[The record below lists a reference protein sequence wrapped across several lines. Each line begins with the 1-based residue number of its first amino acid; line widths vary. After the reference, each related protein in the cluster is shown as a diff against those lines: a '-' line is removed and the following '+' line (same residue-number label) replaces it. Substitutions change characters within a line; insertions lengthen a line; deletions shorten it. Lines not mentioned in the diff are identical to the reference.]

1 MIEFCERFKYTRFQI
16 EFKPN
21 ALPKKKNMKKLVLL
35 LSLLGI
41 FEFSNAQTPGAA
53 PAAPKGSAKITGYLL
68 DSTDSKPVEFA
79 SIALINKTTGRP
91 VDGTSADVVGK
102 FTITKVA
109 IGSYKLVASFLGYNS
124 ITIPVEITSKNDDKD
139 LGVIRMG
146 SNTKMLAEVTV
157 EGQRALIEEKV
168 DRTVYNAEKDQT
180 NRGGDATDV
189 LKKVPM
195 LSVDLDGNPS
205 LRGSSNI
212 KILINNKPSTILA
225 SSISDALKQIP
236 ADMIKTVEV
245 ITSPSAKY
253 DAEGS
258 AGIINIVT
266 KKNTLQGLTFSFD
279 SSVGARGSNLSMNG
293 NFRNKTWGMTLGG
306 FGRSQYNVNG
316 TSESI
321 QTTLNNGILTRNVQT
336 SDTRS
341 SALFGNYQ
349 IGFDW
354 DINKYN
360 SITASSRFG
369 VRNGNNWG
377 DGLRQVKNDKLFSL
391 RNTNS
396 LDESANVD
404 LNIDYTHTFEK
415 PQKELSILAL
425 LSNNNR
431 TNDFFNDIMNPN
443 STMSQIM
450 NSIKNINGSV
460 NKENTLQID
469 YQTPITKLQLI
480 EFGAKIIGRQVT
492 SDYTSYLNPTG
503 NDPTN
508 YTKVNLANL
517 PSNVFD
523 YNQNIW
529 ATYFSYTLSTKS
541 KWSIKAGGRYEHT
554 DIDASFLKKEGQN
567 LAIPPY
573 GVLVPSFNMS
583 KTFKSGTWRFS
594 FNRRIQR
601 PGIQNLN
608 PNVNATNPLN
618 ISQGNPNLAPE
629 YANNYEINYSK
640 FVKQTYI
647 STAIFVRNNTGAI
660 SQIRTVVGDTVKTTS
675 ANIGIENAYGMNINL
690 NMNVSNKLMIGGGGD
705 LAYMVLANNVADPL
719 LNASNQGLQSN
730 FRIFGN
736 YNFGGGWG
744 AQLFSFYR
752 LNQIMLQGSQGGF
765 GTYSLSLKKDFKNKK
780 GSIGFGAENFLTNGM
795 TIHSETK
802 TPIITSVSNNV
813 MRNLNFKINLSYR
826 FGKMSFNP
834 TKKKKSVS
842 NDDQKDGGGD
852 ATPAPQQPNMP
863 GMGGMG
869 GDRGGRGGGGYSG
882 GGGFGGPR

>member
-1 MIEFCERFKYTRFQI
+1 
-16 EFKPN
+16 
-21 ALPKKKNMKKLVLL
+21 MKKLFLL
-35 LSLLGI
+35 FSLLGACQI
-41 FEFSNAQTPGAA
+41 SNAQMPTGLGGFSGAA
-53 PAAPKGSAKITGYLL
+53 PKKEAIAAPVVPKGSAKIVGYLL

-79 SIALINKTTGRP
+79 SVALINKTTGRP
-91 VDGTSADVVGK
+91 VDGTVADQVGK

-109 IGSYKLVASFLGYNS
+109 VGSYKLVASFLGYNS

-146 SNTKMLAEVTV
+146 SNTQMLAEVTV

-212 KILINNKPSTILA
+212 KVLINNKPSTILA
-225 SSISDALKQIP
+225 SNIADALKQIP

-245 ITSPSAKY
+245 ITSPSARY

-279 SSVGARGSNLSMNG
+279 TSAGVRGSSLSMNG

-306 FGRSQYNVNG
+306 YGRSQYNVNG
-316 TSESI
+316 QSESI
-321 QTTLNNGILTRNVQT
+321 QTTSNNGILTRNVQT

-341 SALFGNYQ
+341 NGLFGNYQ
-349 IGFDW
+349 LGFDW
-354 DINKYN
+354 DINKFN
-360 SITASSRFG
+360 SITASSRIGF
-369 VRNGNNWG
+369 RNGNSWG
-377 DGLRQVKNDKLFSL
+377 DGLRQVRNDKLFSL

-396 LDESANVD
+396 LDESANID
-404 LNIDYTHTFEK
+404 LNLDYTHTFAK
-415 PQKELSILAL
+415 PQKEFSILAMM
-425 LSNNNR
+425 SNNNR

-443 STMSQIM
+443 SSMSQIM

-460 NKENTLQID
+460 NKEATLQLD
-469 YQTPITKLQLI
+469 YQTPITKLQMI
-480 EFGAKIIGRQVT
+480 EFGAKIIGRQVN
-492 SDYTSYLNPTG
+492 SDYASFLNPTG
-503 NDPTN
+503 NNPSN
-508 YTKVNLANL
+508 YIKVNLANL

-523 YNQNIW
+523 YNQNILG
-529 ATYFSYTLSTKS
+529 TYFSYTLSTKS
-541 KWSIKAGGRYEHT
+541 KWSMKLGGRYEYT
-554 DIDASFLKKEGQN
+554 DIEASFLKKEGQN
-567 LAIPPY
+567 LTIPPY

-618 ISQGNPNLAPE
+618 ISQGNPNLSPE

-647 STAIFVRNNTGAI
+647 STALFVRNNTGAI
-660 SQIRTVVGDTVKTTS
+660 NQIRTVVGDTVKTTS
-675 ANIGIENAYGMNINL
+675 MNIGVENAYGMNINI
-690 NMNVSNKLMIGGGGD
+690 NMNLSNKLMIGGGGD
-705 LAYMVLANNVADPL
+705 FSYMVLKNNVADPL
-719 LNASNQGLQSN
+719 MNASNEGLQSN

-736 YNFGGGWG
+736 YNIGNGWG

-752 LNQIMLQGSQGGF
+752 PNQILLQGTQGGF
-765 GTYSLSLKKDFKNKK
+765 GIYSLSMKKDFKNKR
-780 GSIGFGAENFLTNGM
+780 GSVGIGAENFLTNGM
-795 TIHSETK
+795 TIRSETK
-802 TPIITSVSNNV
+802 TPLITQESTNV
-813 MRNLNFKINLSYR
+813 LRNMNFKINISYR
-826 FGKMSFNP
+826 FGKMSFSP

-852 ATPAPQQPNMP
+852 ATPAPAQAMP
-863 GMGGMG
+863 GMGG
-869 GDRGGRGGGGYSG
+869 GDRGSRGGGGGYSG
-882 GGGFGGPR
+882 GGGFGGGGPR

>member
-1 MIEFCERFKYTRFQI
+1 
-16 EFKPN
+16 
-21 ALPKKKNMKKLVLL
+21 MKKLFLL
-35 LSLLGI
+35 FSLLGACQI
-41 FEFSNAQTPGAA
+41 SNAQMPTGLGGFSGAA
-53 PAAPKGSAKITGYLL
+53 PKKEAVAAPVAPKGSAKIVGYLL

-79 SIALINKTTGRP
+79 SVALINKTTGRP
-91 VDGTSADVVGK
+91 VDGTVADQVGK

-124 ITIPVEITSKNDDKD
+124 ITIPVEITGKNDDKD
-139 LGVIRMG
+139 LGVISMG
-146 SNTKMLAEVTV
+146 SNTQMLAEVTV

-212 KILINNKPSTILA
+212 KVLINNKPSTILA
-225 SSISDALKQIP
+225 SNIADALKQIP

-245 ITSPSAKY
+245 ITSPSARY

-279 SSVGARGSNLSMNG
+279 TSAGVRGSSLSMNG

-306 FGRSQYNVNG
+306 YGRSQYNVNG
-316 TSESI
+316 QSESI
-321 QTTLNNGILTRNVQT
+321 QTTSNNGILTRNVQT

-341 SALFGNYQ
+341 NGLFGNYQ
-349 IGFDW
+349 LGFDW
-354 DINKYN
+354 DINKFN
-360 SITASSRFG
+360 SITASSRIGF
-369 VRNGNNWG
+369 RNGNSWG
-377 DGLRQVKNDKLFSL
+377 DGLRQVRNDKLFSL

-396 LDESANVD
+396 LDESANID
-404 LNIDYTHTFEK
+404 LNLDYTHTFAK
-415 PQKELSILAL
+415 PQKEFSILAMM
-425 LSNNNR
+425 SNNNR

-443 STMSQIM
+443 SSMSQIM

-460 NKENTLQID
+460 NKEATLQLD
-469 YQTPITKLQLI
+469 YQTPITKLQMI
-480 EFGAKIIGRQVT
+480 EFGAKIIGRQVN
-492 SDYTSYLNPTG
+492 SDYASFLNPTG
-503 NDPTN
+503 NNPSN
-508 YTKVNLANL
+508 YIKVNLANL

-523 YNQNIW
+523 YNQNILG
-529 ATYFSYTLSTKS
+529 TYFSYTLSTKS
-541 KWSIKAGGRYEHT
+541 KWSMKLGGRYEYT
-554 DIDASFLKKEGQN
+554 DIEASFLKKEGQN
-567 LAIPPY
+567 LTIPPY

-608 PNVNATNPLN
+608 PNVNSTNPLN

-629 YANNYEINYSK
+629 FANNYEINYSK

-647 STAIFVRNNTGAI
+647 STALFVRNNTGAI
-660 SQIRTVVGDTVKTTS
+660 NQIRTVVGDTVKTTS
-675 ANIGIENAYGMNINL
+675 MNIGVENAYGMNINI
-690 NMNVSNKLMIGGGGD
+690 NMNLSNKLMIGGGGD
-705 LAYMVLANNVADPL
+705 FSYMVLKNNVADPL
-719 LNASNQGLQSN
+719 MNASNEGLQSN

-736 YNFGGGWG
+736 YNIGNGWG

-752 LNQIMLQGSQGGF
+752 PNQILLQGTQGGF
-765 GTYSLSLKKDFKNKK
+765 GIYSLSMKKDFKNKR
-780 GSIGFGAENFLTNGM
+780 GSVGIGAENFLTNGM
-795 TIHSETK
+795 TIRSETK
-802 TPIITSVSNNV
+802 TPLITQESTNV
-813 MRNLNFKINLSYR
+813 LRNMNFKINISYR
-826 FGKMSFNP
+826 FGKMSFSP

-852 ATPAPQQPNMP
+852 ATPAPAQAMP
-863 GMGGMG
+863 GMGG
-869 GDRGGRGGGGYSG
+869 GDRGSRGGGGGYSG

>member
-1 MIEFCERFKYTRFQI
+1 
-16 EFKPN
+16 
-21 ALPKKKNMKKLVLL
+21 MKKLFLL
-35 LSLLGI
+35 FSLLGACQI
-41 FEFSNAQTPGAA
+41 SNAQMPTGLGGFSGAA
-53 PAAPKGSAKITGYLL
+53 PKKEAIAAPVAPKGSAKIVGYLL

-79 SIALINKTTGRP
+79 SVALINKTTGRP
-91 VDGTSADVVGK
+91 VDGTVADQVGK

-124 ITIPVEITSKNDDKD
+124 ITIPVEITGKNDDKD
-139 LGVIRMG
+139 LGVISMG
-146 SNTKMLAEVTV
+146 SNTQMLAEVTV

-212 KILINNKPSTILA
+212 KVLINNKPSTILA
-225 SSISDALKQIP
+225 SNIADALKQIP

-245 ITSPSAKY
+245 ITSPSARY

-279 SSVGARGSNLSMNG
+279 TSAGVRGSSLSMNG

-306 FGRSQYNVNG
+306 YGRSQYNVNG
-316 TSESI
+316 QSESI
-321 QTTLNNGILTRNVQT
+321 QTTSNNGILTRNVQT

-341 SALFGNYQ
+341 NGLFGNYQ
-349 IGFDW
+349 LGFDW
-354 DINKYN
+354 DINKFN
-360 SITASSRFG
+360 SITASSRIGF
-369 VRNGNNWG
+369 RNGNSWG
-377 DGLRQVKNDKLFSL
+377 DGLRQVRNDKLFSL

-396 LDESANVD
+396 LDESANID
-404 LNIDYTHTFEK
+404 LNLDYTHTFAK
-415 PQKELSILAL
+415 PQKEFSILAMM
-425 LSNNNR
+425 SNNNR

-443 STMSQIM
+443 SSMSQIM

-460 NKENTLQID
+460 NKEATLQLD
-469 YQTPITKLQLI
+469 YQTPITKLQMI
-480 EFGAKIIGRQVT
+480 EFGAKIIGRQVN
-492 SDYTSYLNPTG
+492 SDYASFLNPTG
-503 NDPTN
+503 NNPSN
-508 YTKVNLANL
+508 YIKVNLANL

-523 YNQNIW
+523 YNQNILG
-529 ATYFSYTLSTKS
+529 TYFSYTLSTKS
-541 KWSIKAGGRYEHT
+541 KWSMKLGGRYEYT
-554 DIDASFLKKEGQN
+554 DIEASFLKKEGQN
-567 LAIPPY
+567 LTIPPY

-618 ISQGNPNLAPE
+618 ISQGNPNLSPE

-647 STAIFVRNNTGAI
+647 STALFVRNNTGAI
-660 SQIRTVVGDTVKTTS
+660 NQIRTVVGDTVKTTS
-675 ANIGIENAYGMNINL
+675 MNIGVENAYGMNINI
-690 NMNVSNKLMIGGGGD
+690 NMNLSNKLMIGGGGD
-705 LAYMVLANNVADPL
+705 FSYMVLKNNVADPL
-719 LNASNQGLQSN
+719 MNASNEGLQSN

-736 YNFGGGWG
+736 YNIGNGWG

-752 LNQIMLQGSQGGF
+752 PNQILLQGTQGGF
-765 GTYSLSLKKDFKNKK
+765 GIYSLSMKKDFKNKR
-780 GSIGFGAENFLTNGM
+780 GSVGIGAENFLTNGM
-795 TIHSETK
+795 TIRSETK
-802 TPIITSVSNNV
+802 TPLITQESTNV
-813 MRNLNFKINLSYR
+813 LRNMNFKINISYR
-826 FGKMSFNP
+826 FGKMSFSP

-852 ATPAPQQPNMP
+852 ATPAPAQAMP
-863 GMGGMG
+863 GMGG
-869 GDRGGRGGGGYSG
+869 GDRGSRGGGGGYSG

>member
-1 MIEFCERFKYTRFQI
+1 MNCHNKQ
-16 EFKPN
+16 
-21 ALPKKKNMKKLVLL
+21 NMKKLFLL
-35 LSLLGI
+35 FSLLGACQI
-41 FEFSNAQTPGAA
+41 SNAQMPTGLGGFSGAA
-53 PAAPKGSAKITGYLL
+53 PKKEAVAAPVAPKGSAKIVGYLL

-79 SIALINKTTGRP
+79 SVALINKTTGRP
-91 VDGTSADVVGK
+91 VDGTVADQVGK

-124 ITIPVEITSKNDDKD
+124 ITIPVEITGKNDDKD
-139 LGVIRMG
+139 LGVISMG
-146 SNTKMLAEVTV
+146 SNTQMLAEVTV

-212 KILINNKPSTILA
+212 KVLINNKPSTILA
-225 SSISDALKQIP
+225 SNIADALKQIP

-245 ITSPSAKY
+245 ITSPSARY

-279 SSVGARGSNLSMNG
+279 TSAGVRGSSLSMNG

-306 FGRSQYNVNG
+306 YGRSQYNVNG
-316 TSESI
+316 QSESI
-321 QTTLNNGILTRNVQT
+321 QTTSNNGILTRNVQT

-341 SALFGNYQ
+341 NGLFGNYQ
-349 IGFDW
+349 LGFDW
-354 DINKYN
+354 DINKFN
-360 SITASSRFG
+360 SITASSRIGF
-369 VRNGNNWG
+369 RNGNSWG
-377 DGLRQVKNDKLFSL
+377 DGLRQVRNDKLFSL

-396 LDESANVD
+396 LDESANID
-404 LNIDYTHTFEK
+404 LNLDYTHTFAK
-415 PQKELSILAL
+415 PQKEFSILAMM
-425 LSNNNR
+425 SNNNR

-443 STMSQIM
+443 SSMSQIM

-460 NKENTLQID
+460 NKEATLQLD
-469 YQTPITKLQLI
+469 YQTPITKLQMI
-480 EFGAKIIGRQVT
+480 EFGAKIIGRQVN
-492 SDYTSYLNPTG
+492 SDYASFLNPTG
-503 NDPTN
+503 NNPSN
-508 YTKVNLANL
+508 YIKVNLANL

-523 YNQNIW
+523 YNQNILG
-529 ATYFSYTLSTKS
+529 TYFSYTLSTKS
-541 KWSIKAGGRYEHT
+541 KWSMKLGGRYEYT
-554 DIDASFLKKEGQN
+554 DIEASFLKKEGQN
-567 LAIPPY
+567 LTIPPY

-618 ISQGNPNLAPE
+618 ISQGNPNLSPE

-647 STAIFVRNNTGAI
+647 STALFVRNNTGAI
-660 SQIRTVVGDTVKTTS
+660 NQIRTVVGDTVKTTS
-675 ANIGIENAYGMNINL
+675 MNIGVENAYGMNINI
-690 NMNVSNKLMIGGGGD
+690 NMNLSNKLMIGGGGD
-705 LAYMVLANNVADPL
+705 FSYMVLKNNVADPL
-719 LNASNQGLQSN
+719 MNASNEGLQSN

-736 YNFGGGWG
+736 YNIGNGWG

-752 LNQIMLQGSQGGF
+752 PNQILLQGTQGGF
-765 GTYSLSLKKDFKNKK
+765 GIYSLSMKKDFKNKR
-780 GSIGFGAENFLTNGM
+780 GSVGIGAENFLTNGM
-795 TIHSETK
+795 TIRSETK
-802 TPIITSVSNNV
+802 TPLITQESTNV
-813 MRNLNFKINLSYR
+813 LRNMNFKINISYR
-826 FGKMSFNP
+826 FGKMSFSP

-852 ATPAPQQPNMP
+852 ATPAPAQAMP
-863 GMGGMG
+863 GMGG
-869 GDRGGRGGGGYSG
+869 GDRGSRGGGGGYSG
-882 GGGFGGPR
+882 GGGFGGGGPR

>member
-1 MIEFCERFKYTRFQI
+1 
-16 EFKPN
+16 
-21 ALPKKKNMKKLVLL
+21 MKKLFLL
-35 LSLLGI
+35 FSLLGACQI
-41 FEFSNAQTPGAA
+41 SNAQMPTGLGGFSGAA
-53 PAAPKGSAKITGYLL
+53 PKKEAVAAPVAPKGSAKIVGYLL

-79 SIALINKTTGRP
+79 SVALINKTTGRP
-91 VDGTSADVVGK
+91 VDGTVADQVGK

-124 ITIPVEITSKNDDKD
+124 ITIPVEITGKNDDKD
-139 LGVIRMG
+139 LGVISMG
-146 SNTKMLAEVTV
+146 SNTQMLAEVTV

-212 KILINNKPSTILA
+212 KVLINNKPSTILA
-225 SSISDALKQIP
+225 SNIADALKQTP

-245 ITSPSAKY
+245 ITSPSARY

-279 SSVGARGSNLSMNG
+279 TSAGVRGSSLSMNG

-306 FGRSQYNVNG
+306 YGRSQYNVNG
-316 TSESI
+316 QSESI
-321 QTTLNNGILTRNVQT
+321 QTTSNNGILTRNVQT

-341 SALFGNYQ
+341 NGLFGNYQ
-349 IGFDW
+349 LGFDW
-354 DINKYN
+354 DINKFN
-360 SITASSRFG
+360 SITASSRIGF
-369 VRNGNNWG
+369 RNGNSWG
-377 DGLRQVKNDKLFSL
+377 DGLRQVRNDKLFSL

-396 LDESANVD
+396 LDESANID
-404 LNIDYTHTFEK
+404 LNLDYTHTFAK
-415 PQKELSILAL
+415 PQKEFSILAMM
-425 LSNNNR
+425 SNNNR

-443 STMSQIM
+443 SSMSQIM

-460 NKENTLQID
+460 NKEATLQLD
-469 YQTPITKLQLI
+469 YQTPITKLQMI
-480 EFGAKIIGRQVT
+480 EFGAKIIGRQVN
-492 SDYTSYLNPTG
+492 SDYASFLNPTG
-503 NDPTN
+503 NNPSN
-508 YTKVNLANL
+508 YIKVNLANL

-523 YNQNIW
+523 YNQNILG
-529 ATYFSYTLSTKS
+529 TYFSYTLSTKS
-541 KWSIKAGGRYEHT
+541 KWSMKLGGRYEYT
-554 DIDASFLKKEGQN
+554 DIEASFLKKEGQN
-567 LAIPPY
+567 LTIPPY

-618 ISQGNPNLAPE
+618 ISQGNPNLSPE

-647 STAIFVRNNTGAI
+647 STALFVRNNTGAI
-660 SQIRTVVGDTVKTTS
+660 NQIRTVVGDTVKTTS
-675 ANIGIENAYGMNINL
+675 MNIGVENAYGMNINI
-690 NMNVSNKLMIGGGGD
+690 NMNLSNKLMIGGGGD
-705 LAYMVLANNVADPL
+705 FSYMVLKNNVADPL
-719 LNASNQGLQSN
+719 MNASNEGLQSN

-736 YNFGGGWG
+736 YNIGNGWG

-752 LNQIMLQGSQGGF
+752 PNQILLQGTQGGF
-765 GTYSLSLKKDFKNKK
+765 GIYSLSMKKDFKNKR
-780 GSIGFGAENFLTNGM
+780 GSVGIGAENFLTNGM
-795 TIHSETK
+795 TIRSETK
-802 TPIITSVSNNV
+802 TPLITQESTNV
-813 MRNLNFKINLSYR
+813 LRNMNFKINISYR
-826 FGKMSFNP
+826 FGKMSFSP

-852 ATPAPQQPNMP
+852 ATPAPAQAMP
-863 GMGGMG
+863 GMGG
-869 GDRGGRGGGGYSG
+869 GDRGSRGGGGGYSG

>member
-1 MIEFCERFKYTRFQI
+1 
-16 EFKPN
+16 
-21 ALPKKKNMKKLVLL
+21 MKKLFLL
-35 LSLLGI
+35 FSLLGACQI
-41 FEFSNAQTPGAA
+41 SNAQIPTGLGGFSGAA
-53 PAAPKGSAKITGYLL
+53 PKKEAVAAPVAPKGSAKIVGYLL

-79 SIALINKTTGRP
+79 SVALINKTTGRP
-91 VDGTSADVVGK
+91 VDGTVADQVGK

-124 ITIPVEITSKNDDKD
+124 ITIPVEITGKNDDKD
-139 LGVIRMG
+139 LGVISMG
-146 SNTKMLAEVTV
+146 SNTQMLAEVTV

-212 KILINNKPSTILA
+212 KVLINNKPSTILA
-225 SSISDALKQIP
+225 SNIADALKQIP

-245 ITSPSAKY
+245 ITSPSARY

-279 SSVGARGSNLSMNG
+279 TSAGVRGSSLSMNG

-306 FGRSQYNVNG
+306 YGRSQYNVNG
-316 TSESI
+316 QSESI
-321 QTTLNNGILTRNVQT
+321 QTTSNNGILTRNVQT

-341 SALFGNYQ
+341 NGLFGNYQ
-349 IGFDW
+349 LGFDW
-354 DINKYN
+354 DINKFN
-360 SITASSRFG
+360 SITASSRIGF
-369 VRNGNNWG
+369 RNGNSWG
-377 DGLRQVKNDKLFSL
+377 DGLRQVRNDKLFSL

-396 LDESANVD
+396 LDESANID
-404 LNIDYTHTFEK
+404 LNLDYTHTFAK
-415 PQKELSILAL
+415 PQKEFSILAMM
-425 LSNNNR
+425 SNNNR

-443 STMSQIM
+443 SSMSQIM

-460 NKENTLQID
+460 NKEATLQLD
-469 YQTPITKLQLI
+469 YQTPITKLQMI
-480 EFGAKIIGRQVT
+480 EFGAKIIGRQVN
-492 SDYTSYLNPTG
+492 SDYASFLNPTG
-503 NDPTN
+503 NNPSN
-508 YTKVNLANL
+508 YIKVNLANL

-523 YNQNIW
+523 YNQNILG
-529 ATYFSYTLSTKS
+529 TYFSYTLSTKS
-541 KWSIKAGGRYEHT
+541 KWSMKLGGRYEYT
-554 DIDASFLKKEGQN
+554 DIEASFLKKEGQN
-567 LAIPPY
+567 LTIPPY

-618 ISQGNPNLAPE
+618 ISQGNPNLSPE

-647 STAIFVRNNTGAI
+647 STALFVRNNTGAI
-660 SQIRTVVGDTVKTTS
+660 NQIRTVVGDTVKTTS
-675 ANIGIENAYGMNINL
+675 MNIGVENAYGMNINI
-690 NMNVSNKLMIGGGGD
+690 NMNLSNKLMIGGGGD
-705 LAYMVLANNVADPL
+705 FSYMVLKNNVADPL
-719 LNASNQGLQSN
+719 MNASNEGLQSN

-736 YNFGGGWG
+736 YNIGNGWG

-752 LNQIMLQGSQGGF
+752 PNQILLQGTQGGF
-765 GTYSLSLKKDFKNKK
+765 GIYSLSMKKDFKNKR
-780 GSIGFGAENFLTNGM
+780 GSVGIGAENFLTNGM
-795 TIHSETK
+795 TIRSETK
-802 TPIITSVSNNV
+802 TPLITQESTNV
-813 MRNLNFKINLSYR
+813 LRNMNFKINISYR
-826 FGKMSFNP
+826 FGKMSFSP

-852 ATPAPQQPNMP
+852 ATPAPAQAMP
-863 GMGGMG
+863 GMGG
-869 GDRGGRGGGGYSG
+869 GDRGSRGGGGGYSG
-882 GGGFGGPR
+882 GGGFGGGGPR

>member
-1 MIEFCERFKYTRFQI
+1 
-16 EFKPN
+16 
-21 ALPKKKNMKKLVLL
+21 MKKLFLL
-35 LSLLGI
+35 FSLLGACQI
-41 FEFSNAQTPGAA
+41 SIAQMPTGLGGFSGAA
-53 PAAPKGSAKITGYLL
+53 PKKEAVAAPVAPRGSAKIVGYLL
-68 DSTDSKPVEFA
+68 DSTDSKAVEFA
-79 SIALINKTTGRP
+79 SVALINKTTGRP
-91 VDGTSADVVGK
+91 VDGTVADQVGK

-109 IGSYKLVASFLGYNS
+109 VGSYKLVASFLGYNS
-124 ITIPVEITSKNDDKD
+124 ITIPVEITNKNDDKD

-146 SNTKMLAEVTV
+146 SNTQMLAEVTV

-212 KILINNKPSTILA
+212 KVLINNKPSTILA
-225 SSISDALKQIP
+225 SNIADALKQIP

-245 ITSPSAKY
+245 ITSPSARY

-279 SSVGARGSNLSMNG
+279 TSAGVRGSSLSMNG
-293 NFRNKTWGMTLGG
+293 NFRNKTWGMSLGG
-306 FGRSQYNVNG
+306 YGRSQYNVNG
-316 TSESI
+316 QSESI
-321 QTTLNNGILTRNVQT
+321 QTTLNNGFLTRNVQT

-341 SALFGNYQ
+341 SGLFGNYQ
-349 IGFDW
+349 LGFDW
-354 DINKYN
+354 DINKFN
-360 SITASSRFG
+360 SITASSRIGF
-369 VRNGNNWG
+369 RNGNSWG
-377 DGLRQVKNDKLFSL
+377 DGLRQVRNDKLFSL

-396 LDESANVD
+396 LDESANID
-404 LNIDYTHTFEK
+404 LNIDYTHTFTK
-415 PQKELSILAL
+415 PQKEFSILAMM
-425 LSNNNR
+425 SNNNR

-443 STMSQIM
+443 SSMSQIM

-460 NKENTLQID
+460 NKEATLQLD
-469 YQTPITKLQLI
+469 YQTPITKLQMI
-480 EFGAKIIGRQVT
+480 EFGAKIIGRQVN
-492 SDYTSYLNPTG
+492 SDYASFLNPTG
-503 NDPTN
+503 NNPSN
-508 YTKVNLANL
+508 YIKVNLANL

-523 YNQNIW
+523 YNQNILG
-529 ATYFSYTLSTKS
+529 TYFSYTLSTKS
-541 KWSIKAGGRYEHT
+541 KWSMKLGGRYEYT
-554 DIDASFLKKEGQN
+554 DIEASFLKKEGQN
-567 LAIPPY
+567 LTIPPY

-618 ISQGNPNLAPE
+618 ISQGNPNLSPE

-647 STAIFVRNNTGAI
+647 STALFVRNNTGAI
-660 SQIRTVVGDTVKTTS
+660 NQIRTVVGDTVKTTS
-675 ANIGIENAYGMNINL
+675 MNIGVENAYGMNINI
-690 NMNVSNKLMIGGGGD
+690 NMNLSNKLMIGGGGD
-705 LAYMVLANNVADPL
+705 FSYMVLKNNVADPL
-719 LNASNQGLQSN
+719 MNASNEGLQSN

-736 YNFGGGWG
+736 YNIGNGWG

-752 LNQIMLQGSQGGF
+752 ANQILLQGTQGGF
-765 GTYSLSLKKDFKNKK
+765 GIYSLSMKKDFKNKR

-795 TIHSETK
+795 TIRSETK
-802 TPIITSVSNNV
+802 TPLITQQSTNIL
-813 MRNLNFKINLSYR
+813 RNMNFKINLSYR
-826 FGKMSFNP
+826 FGKMSFTP

-852 ATPAPQQPNMP
+852 ATPAPAQSMP
-863 GMGGMG
+863 GMGG
-869 GDRGGRGGGGYSG
+869 GDRGSRGGGGGYSG
-882 GGGFGGPR
+882 GGGFGGGGPR

>member
-1 MIEFCERFKYTRFQI
+1 
-16 EFKPN
+16 
-21 ALPKKKNMKKLVLL
+21 MKKLFLL
-35 LSLLGI
+35 FSLLGACQI
-41 FEFSNAQTPGAA
+41 SNAQMPTGLGGFSGAA
-53 PAAPKGSAKITGYLL
+53 PKKEAIAAPVAPKGSAKIVGYLL

-79 SIALINKTTGRP
+79 SVALINKTTGRP
-91 VDGTSADVVGK
+91 VDGTVADQVGK

-109 IGSYKLVASFLGYNS
+109 VGSYKLVASFLGYNS
-124 ITIPVEITSKNDDKD
+124 ITIPVEITGKNDDKD
-139 LGVIRMG
+139 LGVISMG
-146 SNTKMLAEVTV
+146 SNTQMLAEVTV

-212 KILINNKPSTILA
+212 KVLINNKPSTILA
-225 SSISDALKQIP
+225 SNIADALKQIP

-245 ITSPSAKY
+245 ITSPSARY

-279 SSVGARGSNLSMNG
+279 TSAGVRGSSLSMNG

-306 FGRSQYNVNG
+306 YGRSQYNVNG
-316 TSESI
+316 QSESI
-321 QTTLNNGILTRNVQT
+321 QTTSNNGILTRNVQT

-341 SALFGNYQ
+341 NGLFGNYQ
-349 IGFDW
+349 LGFDW
-354 DINKYN
+354 DINKFN
-360 SITASSRFG
+360 SITASSRIGF
-369 VRNGNNWG
+369 RNGNSWG
-377 DGLRQVKNDKLFSL
+377 DGLRQVRNDKLFSL

-396 LDESANVD
+396 LDESANID
-404 LNIDYTHTFEK
+404 LNLDYTHTFAK
-415 PQKELSILAL
+415 PQKEFSILAMM
-425 LSNNNR
+425 SNNNR

-443 STMSQIM
+443 SSMSQIM

-460 NKENTLQID
+460 NKEATLQLD
-469 YQTPITKLQLI
+469 YQTPITKLQMI
-480 EFGAKIIGRQVT
+480 EFGAKIIGRQVN
-492 SDYTSYLNPTG
+492 SDYASFLNPTG
-503 NDPTN
+503 NNPSN
-508 YTKVNLANL
+508 YIKVNLANL

-523 YNQNIW
+523 YNQNILG
-529 ATYFSYTLSTKS
+529 TYFSYTLSTKS
-541 KWSIKAGGRYEHT
+541 KWSMKLGGRYEYT
-554 DIDASFLKKEGQN
+554 DIEASFLKKEGQN
-567 LAIPPY
+567 LTIPPY

-618 ISQGNPNLAPE
+618 ISQGNPNLSPE

-647 STAIFVRNNTGAI
+647 STALFVRNNTGAI
-660 SQIRTVVGDTVKTTS
+660 NQIRTVVGDTVKTTS
-675 ANIGIENAYGMNINL
+675 MNIGVENAYGMNINI
-690 NMNVSNKLMIGGGGD
+690 NMNLSNKLMIGGGGD
-705 LAYMVLANNVADPL
+705 FSYMVLKNNVADPL
-719 LNASNQGLQSN
+719 MNASNEGLQSN

-736 YNFGGGWG
+736 YNIGNGWG

-752 LNQIMLQGSQGGF
+752 PNQILLQGTQGGF
-765 GTYSLSLKKDFKNKK
+765 GIYSLSMKKDFKNKR
-780 GSIGFGAENFLTNGM
+780 GSVGIGAENFLTNGM
-795 TIHSETK
+795 TIRSETK
-802 TPIITSVSNNV
+802 TPLITQESTNV
-813 MRNLNFKINLSYR
+813 LRNMNFKINISYR
-826 FGKMSFNP
+826 FGKMSFSP

-852 ATPAPQQPNMP
+852 ATPAPAQAMP
-863 GMGGMG
+863 GMGG
-869 GDRGGRGGGGYSG
+869 GDRGSRGGGGGYSG
-882 GGGFGGPR
+882 GGGFGGGGPR

>member
-1 MIEFCERFKYTRFQI
+1 
-16 EFKPN
+16 
-21 ALPKKKNMKKLVLL
+21 MKKLFLL
-35 LSLLGI
+35 FSLLGACQI
-41 FEFSNAQTPGAA
+41 SNAQMPTGLGGFSGAA
-53 PAAPKGSAKITGYLL
+53 PKKEAVAAPVAPKGSAKIVGYLL
-68 DSTDSKPVEFA
+68 DSTDSKAVEFA
-79 SIALINKTTGRP
+79 SVALINKTTGRP
-91 VDGTSADVVGK
+91 VDGTVADQVGK

-109 IGSYKLVASFLGYNS
+109 VGSYKLVASFLGYNS
-124 ITIPVEITSKNDDKD
+124 ITIPVEITNKNDDKD

-146 SNTKMLAEVTV
+146 SNTQMLAEVTV

-212 KILINNKPSTILA
+212 KVLINNKPSTILA
-225 SSISDALKQIP
+225 SNIADALKQIP

-245 ITSPSAKY
+245 ITSPSARY

-279 SSVGARGSNLSMNG
+279 TSAGVRGSSLSMNG
-293 NFRNKTWGMTLGG
+293 NFRNKTWGMSLGG
-306 FGRSQYNVNG
+306 YGRSQYNVNG
-316 TSESI
+316 QSESI
-321 QTTLNNGILTRNVQT
+321 QTTLNNGFLTRNVQT

-341 SALFGNYQ
+341 SGLFGNYQ
-349 IGFDW
+349 LGFDW
-354 DINKYN
+354 DINKFN
-360 SITASSRFG
+360 SITASSRIGF
-369 VRNGNNWG
+369 RNGNSWG
-377 DGLRQVKNDKLFSL
+377 DGLRQVRNDKLFSL

-396 LDESANVD
+396 LDESANID
-404 LNIDYTHTFEK
+404 LNVDYTHTFAK
-415 PQKELSILAL
+415 PQKEFSILAMM
-425 LSNNNR
+425 SNNNR

-443 STMSQIM
+443 SSMSQIM

-460 NKENTLQID
+460 NKEATLQLD
-469 YQTPITKLQLI
+469 YQTPITKLQMI
-480 EFGAKIIGRQVT
+480 EFGAKIIGRQVN
-492 SDYTSYLNPTG
+492 SDYASFLNPTG
-503 NDPTN
+503 NNPSN

-523 YNQNIW
+523 YNQNILG
-529 ATYFSYTLSTKS
+529 TYFSYTLSTKS
-541 KWSIKAGGRYEHT
+541 KWSMKLGGRYEYT
-554 DIDASFLKKEGQN
+554 DIEASFLKKEGQN
-567 LAIPPY
+567 LTIPPY

-608 PNVNATNPLN
+608 PNVNATNPLS
-618 ISQGNPNLAPE
+618 ISQGNPNLSPE

-647 STAIFVRNNTGAI
+647 STALFVRNNTGAI
-660 SQIRTVVGDTVKTTS
+660 NQIRTVIGDTVKTTS
-675 ANIGIENAYGMNINL
+675 MNIGVENAYGMNINI
-690 NMNVSNKLMIGGGGD
+690 NMNLSNKLMIGGGGD
-705 LAYMVLANNVADPL
+705 FSYMVLKNNVADPL
-719 LNASNQGLQSN
+719 MNASNQGLQSN

-736 YNFGGGWG
+736 YNIGNGWG

-752 LNQIMLQGSQGGF
+752 ANQILLQGTQGGF
-765 GTYSLSLKKDFKNKK
+765 GIYSLSMKKDFKNKR
-780 GSIGFGAENFLTNGM
+780 GSIGIGAENFLTNGM
-795 TIHSETK
+795 TIRSETK
-802 TPIITSVSNNV
+802 TPLITQQSTNIL
-813 MRNLNFKINLSYR
+813 RNMNFKINLSYR
-826 FGKMSFNP
+826 FGKMSFTP
-834 TKKKKSVS
+834 TKKKKSVN

-852 ATPAPQQPNMP
+852 ATPAPAQSMP
-863 GMGGMG
+863 GMGG
-869 GDRGGRGGGGYSG
+869 GDRGSRGGGGGYSG
-882 GGGFGGPR
+882 GGGPR

>member
-1 MIEFCERFKYTRFQI
+1 
-16 EFKPN
+16 
-21 ALPKKKNMKKLVLL
+21 MKKLFLL
-35 LSLLGI
+35 FSLLGACQI
-41 FEFSNAQTPGAA
+41 SNAQMPTGLGGFSGAA
-53 PAAPKGSAKITGYLL
+53 PKKEAVAAPVAPRGSAKIVGYLL
-68 DSTDSKPVEFA
+68 DSTDSKAVEFA
-79 SIALINKTTGRP
+79 SVALINKTTGRP
-91 VDGTSADVVGK
+91 VDGTVADQVGK

-109 IGSYKLVASFLGYNS
+109 VGSYKLVASFLGYNS
-124 ITIPVEITSKNDDKD
+124 ITIPVEITNKNDDKD

-146 SNTKMLAEVTV
+146 SNTQMLAEVTV

-212 KILINNKPSTILA
+212 KVLINNKPSTILA
-225 SSISDALKQIP
+225 SNIADALKQIP

-245 ITSPSAKY
+245 ITSPSARY

-279 SSVGARGSNLSMNG
+279 TSAGVRGSSLSMNG
-293 NFRNKTWGMTLGG
+293 NFRNKTWGMSLGG
-306 FGRSQYNVNG
+306 YGRSQYNVNG
-316 TSESI
+316 QSESI
-321 QTTLNNGILTRNVQT
+321 QTTLNNGFLTRNVQT

-341 SALFGNYQ
+341 SGLFGNYQ
-349 IGFDW
+349 LGFDW
-354 DINKYN
+354 DINKFN
-360 SITASSRFG
+360 SITASSRIGF
-369 VRNGNNWG
+369 RNGNSWG
-377 DGLRQVKNDKLFSL
+377 DGLRQVRNDKLFSL

-396 LDESANVD
+396 LDESANID
-404 LNIDYTHTFEK
+404 LNVDYTHTFAK
-415 PQKELSILAL
+415 PQKEFSILAMM
-425 LSNNNR
+425 SNNNR

-443 STMSQIM
+443 SSMSQIM

-460 NKENTLQID
+460 NKEATLQLD
-469 YQTPITKLQLI
+469 YQTPITKLQMI
-480 EFGAKIIGRQVT
+480 EFGAKIIGRQVN
-492 SDYTSYLNPTG
+492 SDYASFLNPTG
-503 NDPTN
+503 NNPSN
-508 YTKVNLANL
+508 YIKVNLANL

-523 YNQNIW
+523 YNQNILG
-529 ATYFSYTLSTKS
+529 TYFSYTLSTKS
-541 KWSIKAGGRYEHT
+541 KWSMKLGGRYEYT
-554 DIDASFLKKEGQN
+554 DIEASFLKKEGQN
-567 LAIPPY
+567 LTIPPY

-618 ISQGNPNLAPE
+618 ISQGNPNLSPE

-647 STAIFVRNNTGAI
+647 STALFVRNNTGAI
-660 SQIRTVVGDTVKTTS
+660 NQIRTVVGDTVKTTS
-675 ANIGIENAYGMNINL
+675 MNIGVENAYGMNINI
-690 NMNVSNKLMIGGGGD
+690 NMNLSNKLMIGGGGD
-705 LAYMVLANNVADPL
+705 FSYMVLKNNVADPL
-719 LNASNQGLQSN
+719 MNASNEGLQSN

-736 YNFGGGWG
+736 YNIGNGWG

-752 LNQIMLQGSQGGF
+752 ANQILLQGTQGGF
-765 GTYSLSLKKDFKNKK
+765 GIYSLSMKKDFKNKR

-795 TIHSETK
+795 TIRSETK
-802 TPIITSVSNNV
+802 TPLITQQSTNIL
-813 MRNLNFKINLSYR
+813 RNMNFKINLSYR
-826 FGKMSFNP
+826 FGKMSFTP

-852 ATPAPQQPNMP
+852 ATPAPAQSMP
-863 GMGGMG
+863 GMGG
-869 GDRGGRGGGGYSG
+869 GDRGSRGGGGGYSG
-882 GGGFGGPR
+882 GGGFGGGGPR

>member
-1 MIEFCERFKYTRFQI
+1 
-16 EFKPN
+16 
-21 ALPKKKNMKKLVLL
+21 MKKLFLL
-35 LSLLGI
+35 FSLLGACQI
-41 FEFSNAQTPGAA
+41 SNAQIPTGLGGFSGAA
-53 PAAPKGSAKITGYLL
+53 PKKEAVAAPVAPKGSAKIVGYLL

-79 SIALINKTTGRP
+79 SVALINKTTGRP
-91 VDGTSADVVGK
+91 VDGTVADQVGK

-146 SNTKMLAEVTV
+146 SNTQMLAEVTV

-212 KILINNKPSTILA
+212 KVLINNKPSTILA
-225 SSISDALKQIP
+225 SNIADALKQIP

-245 ITSPSAKY
+245 ITSPSARY

-279 SSVGARGSNLSMNG
+279 TSAGVRGSSLSMNG

-306 FGRSQYNVNG
+306 YGRSQYNVNG
-316 TSESI
+316 QSESI

-341 SALFGNYQ
+341 SGLFGNYQ
-349 IGFDW
+349 LGFDW
-354 DINKYN
+354 DINKFN
-360 SITASSRFG
+360 SITASSRIGF
-369 VRNGNNWG
+369 RNGNSWG
-377 DGLRQVKNDKLFSL
+377 DGLRQVRNDKLFSL

-396 LDESANVD
+396 LDESANID
-404 LNIDYTHTFEK
+404 LNVDYTHTFAK
-415 PQKELSILAL
+415 PQKEFSILAMM
-425 LSNNNR
+425 SNNNR
-431 TNDFFNDIMNPN
+431 INDFFNDIMNPN
-443 STMSQIM
+443 SSMSQIM

-460 NKENTLQID
+460 NKEATLQLD
-469 YQTPITKLQLI
+469 YQTPITKMQMI
-480 EFGAKIIGRQVT
+480 EFGAKIIGRQVN
-492 SDYTSYLNPTG
+492 SDYASFLNPTG
-503 NDPTN
+503 NDPSN

-523 YNQNIW
+523 YNQNILG
-529 ATYFSYTLSTKS
+529 TYFSYTLSTKS
-541 KWSIKAGGRYEHT
+541 KWSMKLGGRYEYT
-554 DIDASFLKKEGQN
+554 DIEASFLKKEGQN
-567 LAIPPY
+567 LSIPPY

-608 PNVNATNPLN
+608 PNVNATNPLS
-618 ISQGNPNLAPE
+618 ISQGNPNLSPE

-647 STAIFVRNNTGAI
+647 STALFVRNNTGAI
-660 SQIRTVVGDTVKTTS
+660 NQIRTVIGDTVKTTS
-675 ANIGIENAYGMNINL
+675 MNIGVENAYGMNINI
-690 NMNVSNKLMIGGGGD
+690 NMNLSNKLMIGGGGD
-705 LAYMVLANNVADPL
+705 FSYMVLKNNVADPL
-719 LNASNQGLQSN
+719 MNASNEGLQSN

-736 YNFGGGWG
+736 YNIGNGWG

-752 LNQIMLQGSQGGF
+752 PNQILLQGTQGGF
-765 GTYSLSLKKDFKNKK
+765 GIYSLSMKKDFKNKR

-795 TIHSETK
+795 TIRSETK
-802 TPIITSVSNNV
+802 TPLITQQSTNIL
-813 MRNLNFKINLSYR
+813 RNMNFKINLSYR
-826 FGKMSFNP
+826 FGKMSFTP

-852 ATPAPQQPNMP
+852 ATPAPAQSMP
-863 GMGGMG
+863 GMGG
-869 GDRGGRGGGGYSG
+869 GDRGSRGGGGGYSG
-882 GGGFGGPR
+882 GGGFGGGGPR

>member
-1 MIEFCERFKYTRFQI
+1 
-16 EFKPN
+16 
-21 ALPKKKNMKKLVLL
+21 MKKLFLL
-35 LSLLGI
+35 FSLLGACQI
-41 FEFSNAQTPGAA
+41 SNAQMPTGLGGFSGAA
-53 PAAPKGSAKITGYLL
+53 PKKEAVAAPVAPKGSAKIVGYLL

-79 SIALINKTTGRP
+79 SVALINKTTGRP
-91 VDGTSADVVGK
+91 VDGTVADQVGK

-124 ITIPVEITSKNDDKD
+124 ITIPVEITGKNDDKD
-139 LGVIRMG
+139 LGVISMG
-146 SNTKMLAEVTV
+146 SNTQMLAEVTV

-212 KILINNKPSTILA
+212 KVLINNKPSTILA
-225 SSISDALKQIP
+225 SNIADALKQIP

-245 ITSPSAKY
+245 ITSPSARY

-279 SSVGARGSNLSMNG
+279 TSAGVRGSSLSMNG

-306 FGRSQYNVNG
+306 YGRSQYNVNG
-316 TSESI
+316 QSESI
-321 QTTLNNGILTRNVQT
+321 QTTSNNGILTRNVQT

-341 SALFGNYQ
+341 NGLFGNYQ
-349 IGFDW
+349 LGFDW
-354 DINKYN
+354 DINKFN
-360 SITASSRFG
+360 SITASSRIGF
-369 VRNGNNWG
+369 RNGNSWG
-377 DGLRQVKNDKLFSL
+377 DGLRQVRNDKLFSL

-396 LDESANVD
+396 MDESANID
-404 LNIDYTHTFEK
+404 LNVDYTHTFAK
-415 PQKELSILAL
+415 PQKEFSILAMM
-425 LSNNNR
+425 SNNNR

-443 STMSQIM
+443 SSMSQIM

-460 NKENTLQID
+460 NKEATLQLD
-469 YQTPITKLQLI
+469 YQTPITKLQMI
-480 EFGAKIIGRQVT
+480 EFGAKIIGRQVN
-492 SDYTSYLNPTG
+492 SDYASFLNPTG
-503 NDPTN
+503 NNPSN
-508 YTKVNLANL
+508 YIKVNLANL

-523 YNQNIW
+523 YNQNILG
-529 ATYFSYTLSTKS
+529 TYFSYTLSTKS
-541 KWSIKAGGRYEHT
+541 KWSMKLGGRYEYT
-554 DIDASFLKKEGQN
+554 DIEASFLKKEGQN
-567 LAIPPY
+567 LTIPPY

-618 ISQGNPNLAPE
+618 ISQGNPNLSPE

-647 STAIFVRNNTGAI
+647 STALFVRNNTGAI
-660 SQIRTVVGDTVKTTS
+660 NQIRTVVGDTVKTTS
-675 ANIGIENAYGMNINL
+675 MNIGVENAYGMNINI
-690 NMNVSNKLMIGGGGD
+690 NMNLSNKLMIGGGGD
-705 LAYMVLANNVADPL
+705 FSYMVLKNNVADPL
-719 LNASNQGLQSN
+719 MNASNEGLQSN

-736 YNFGGGWG
+736 YNIGNGWG

-752 LNQIMLQGSQGGF
+752 PNQILLQGTQGGF
-765 GTYSLSLKKDFKNKK
+765 GIYSLSMKKDFKNKR
-780 GSIGFGAENFLTNGM
+780 GSVGIGAENFLTNGM
-795 TIHSETK
+795 TIRSETK
-802 TPIITSVSNNV
+802 TPLITQESTNV
-813 MRNLNFKINLSYR
+813 LRNMNFKINISYR
-826 FGKMSFNP
+826 FGKMSFSP

-852 ATPAPQQPNMP
+852 ATPAPAQAMP
-863 GMGGMG
+863 GMGG
-869 GDRGGRGGGGYSG
+869 GDRGSRGGGGGYSG
-882 GGGFGGPR
+882 GGGFGGGGPR